1 MPVNDKLYQMMLDEF
16 NYDPD
21 YSVKCIEAN
30 RHNQITATYHLL
42 TKKTLRADKNFFD
55 QSEGGTANMI
65 GSLDRGQRPTRL
77 QQQEMAEQ
85 AQHQRQQRMNNI
97 ANQTI
102 THGQAHHKRGQTI
115 AVQGI
120 RGGAEQP
127 IHSIKEAE
135 AAAINLL
142 EVTDNGHNQ

>member
-42 TKKTLRADKNFFD
+42 TKKTQRAEKNF
-55 QSEGGTANMI
+55 SEHGEGATANLI

-77 QQQEMAEQ
+77 QQQELAEQ
-85 AQHQRQQRMNNI
+85 
-97 ANQTI
+97 
-102 THGQAHHKRGQTI
+102 
-115 AVQGI
+115 
-120 RGGAEQP
+120 
-127 IHSIKEAE
+127 
-135 AAAINLL
+135 
-142 EVTDNGHNQ
+142 